1 MAIMPPP
8 RGPSDLVI
16 CPGQNTAGGGIV
28 MSQSASKQKTLI
40 FICTVLFLDAAGFSL
55 IMPIMPDLISGMA
68 TLTNAQAARI
78 AGYLLFAFA
87 IMQFVFAPILGSLSD
102 RYGRRPVLL
111 LALVGFTLDYFLMAW
126 APTLFWL
133 FAARIISGICGATFA
148 AANASIVDISCP
160 EDRARLFGLS
170 SAAIG
175 LGFVF
180 GPAIGGILGEYHVRL
195 PFIAAGGL
203 TAIALLYGIFTFPE
217 TLQDEHR
224 RPFSLK
230 RANPVGSLLAIARYR
245 VVLILLA
252 ALFFIQLA
260 NHSYSSIWAFY
271 VKEITGWTPFL
282 IGLSVSFYG
291 ILMAGVQGGL
301 TGPAVKAMG
310 EIRLVYLCVCAGL
323 LSFGILAFAQNGG
336 MIYLGILTGAL
347 SGFIGPSMQSLMT
360 CRTPADAQGELQGA
374 ITSLYSIASVL
385 SPPVMA
391 LIFAAHSDDKGY
403 YLPGAPFLLAAG
415 LILISMCIATLA
427 FSQMRWTNREAIDLS
442 VSPER

>member
-1 MAIMPPP
+1 
-8 RGPSDLVI
+8 
-16 CPGQNTAGGGIV
+16 
-28 MSQSASKQKTLI
+28 MSGSENRQKTLI
-40 FICTVLFLDAAGFSL
+40 FICSVLFLDAAGFSL

-68 TLTNAQAARI
+68 ELNNAQAATI

-102 RYGRRPVLL
+102 RYGRRPILL

-133 FAARIISGICGATFA
+133 FIARIISGICGATFA
-148 AANASIVDISCP
+148 AANASIVDISSP
-160 EDRARLFGLS
+160 QERAKLFGLS
-170 SAAIG
+170 GAAIG

-195 PFIAAGGL
+195 PFLAAGGL
-203 TAIALLYGIFTFPE
+203 TACALIYGFFAFPE
-217 TLQDEHR
+217 TLDAEKQR
-224 RPFSLK
+224 AFSLK
-230 RANPVGSLLAIARYR
+230 RANPIGSLIAISRYP

-291 ILMAGVQGGL
+291 VLMAGIQGGL
-301 TGPAVKAMG
+301 TGPAVKVAG
-310 EIRLVYLCVCAGL
+310 EIRLVYFCGFVGV
-323 LSFGILAFAQNGG
+323 LSFLVLALSSNGW
-336 MIYLGILTGAL
+336 MIYLGITIGAL
-347 SGFIGPSMQSLMT
+347 SGFIGPTMQSLMT
-360 CRTPADAQGELQGA
+360 NRTPNDAQGELQGA

-391 LIFAAHSDDKGY
+391 LIFTAWSDDTGRY
-403 YLPGAPFLLAAG
+403 MPGAPFILAAG
-415 LILISMCIATLA
+415 LVTVSMLIATLA
-427 FSQMRWTNREAIDLS
+427 FRKLKWQAGPAKDPM
-442 VSPER
+442 VSSEK